1 MHPEQRILDARLVD
15 LSQIVED
22 SYVVGDDHGRP
33 GGVLAELEEVA
44 MALDRGAEGERV
56 EPV

>member
-1 MHPEQRILDARLVD
+1 MHPEQGIVDARLVD
-15 LSQIVED
+15 FPQVVED
-22 SYVVGDDHGRP
+22 SYVVGDDHGGP

-44 MALDRGAEGERV
+44 VALDRGAEGERV